1 MISLRGQRTS
11 NIQDNISIYLEKKIT
26 KRVLIESASYVQ
38 MYSTNGGTKSVTN
51 FLKFYLHSYSR
62 VFFIENG
69 KQELRF
75 F

>member
-38 MYSTNGGTKSVTN
+38 IYSTDGGTKSVTI
-51 FLKFYLHSYSR
+51 FLKFYFDSYIR